1 LARYGSQRFAQTPHP
16 TKPAVSGGKVLLRVT
31 AAGVTPLDHTI
42 LSGNFPLAKAPLVL
56 GNEGAGVVEE
66 GGGTDFPIGS
76 RVMFTGPY
84 GVFEDGAYSE
94 WIALQKEHLC
104 AIPEGV
110 DAVSAAGI
118 PVAYLT
124 AQVALVVHQMYLY
137 KYTLHQCIR
146 NAGPDTAPVTSE
158 VEKQA
163 RGGCMMSGR
172 LSGKVC
178 VITGTGGSVGR
189 AAAWAFAR
197 EGASVVGCDVN
208 VAAAEATVE
217 MVRAQG
223 GTMISLQPC
232 HLTEPSECQ
241 ALVDLAVREYG
252 RIDVLF
258 NNAAMAYFNWLEDI
272 TNEEWNRDLREE
284 IDLVFFLTRAAWPY
298 LKASHGVVVNTA
310 SLNGLMSFKTLGS
323 LAHTTAKAGIIGMTR
338 QLAME
343 GREHGIRANSISPG
357 LIETN
362 QTREQLKDPEW
373 ASAML
378 GKTLLGRL
386 GRPEEVANVALFLA
400 SDDSSY
406 VTGVDIVVDGGM
418 KVW

>member
-1 LARYGSQRFAQTPHP
+1 MTNSSTR
-16 TKPAVSGGKVLLRVT
+16 
-31 AAGVTPLDHTI
+31 
-42 LSGNFPLAKAPLVL
+42 
-56 GNEGAGVVEE
+56 
-66 GGGTDFPIGS
+66 
-76 RVMFTGPY
+76 
-84 GVFEDGAYSE
+84 
-94 WIALQKEHLC
+94 
-104 AIPEGV
+104 
-110 DAVSAAGI
+110 
-118 PVAYLT
+118 
-124 AQVALVVHQMYLY
+124 
-137 KYTLHQCIR
+137 
-146 NAGPDTAPVTSE
+146 
-158 VEKQA
+158 
-163 RGGCMMSGR
+163 R

-178 VITGTGGSVGR
+178 VITGTGGSIGR
-189 AAAWAFAR
+189 AAAVAFAR
-197 EGASVVGCDVN
+197 EGASVVGCDLN
-208 VAAAEATVE
+208 VDASEATVE
-217 MVRAQG
+217 MVRGQG
-223 GTMISLQPC
+223 GTMVSLQPC
-232 HLTEPSECQ
+232 QITKSVECQ
-241 ALVDLAVREYG
+241 ALVDFAVRTFG

-272 TNEEWNRDLREE
+272 TDDEWNRDLREE
-284 IDLVFFLTRAAWPY
+284 VDLVFFLTRAAWPQ

-310 SLNGLMSFKTLGS
+310 SLNALLSFKTLPS

-400 SDDSSY
+400 SDESSY

-418 KVW
+418 RVW